1 MIFWLD
7 IWVFIFMILCL
18 LLVGI
23 FEFINWFHDTANA
36 VAPVIYTKSLKAK
49 KAVLIAWIMNFLWV
63 VFWGIWVA
71 MAIIHLLPL
80 DAISFQSEVFWISV
94 VISLL
99 LSAIIW
105 NFSTWYFGLPASSS
119 HSLIWAILWVTIVM
133 MFLPINWNVEVVP
146 NWQKALEV
154 IESLLFSPFIWFLFA
169 SIIMLFSLKYIKN
182 KYYFS
187 TPSKKHNSAPT
198 RWLRSILIVTS
209 AWVSFAHWSNDWQK
223 WVWLA
228 MLILVIL
235 APNIFAINPEIKID
249 DLNKNI
255 IWIQNNLNSINLNLL
270 NETELNNIYNTHI
283 DLNSIREKI
292 NSTWSYDK
300 KELRKSVLSFSNNIK
315 KLDLIF
321 SNNTLASNLY
331 IVSVVNSDNIIEKNL
346 NKSDLTL
353 NDNISWILK
362 IIDYAPIWVVLFISI
377 SLWLWTMIWRKRIVI
392 TIWEKIWKTD
402 MNYAQATTSAFITA
416 ITITIAS
423 KFHLPVS
430 TTHILSSS
438 VAWTMS
444 VWPKSAWVRSWTV
457 RNILLAWVLTLPV
470 TMFLSGWIF
479 FIMWTILVK

>member
-7 IWVFIFMILCL
+7 IWIFIFMILCL

-36 VAPVIYTKSLKAK
+36 VAQVIYTKSLKAK
-49 KAVLIAWIMNFLWV
+49 NAVLIAWIMNFLWV

-80 DAISFQSEVFWISV
+80 DAISFQSEVFGISV

-133 MFLPINWNVEVVP
+133 MFLPISWNVEVIP
-146 NWQKALEV
+146 NWQKAIEV
-154 IESLLFSPFIWFLFA
+154 IESLLFSPFVWFLLA
-169 SIIMLFSLKYIKN
+169 SVIMFFSIRYIKN

-187 TPSKKHNSAPT
+187 APLKKDNNVPT
-198 RWLRSILIVTS
+198 RWLRSILIATS
-209 AWVSFAHWSNDWQK
+209 AWVSFAHGSNDWQK

-235 APNIFAINPEIKID
+235 APNIFAINPEINIT

-255 IWIQNNLNSINLNLL
+255 TWIQKTLDSINLNIL
-270 NETELNNIYNTHI
+270 NEIEINNIYNTLV

-292 NSTWSYDK
+292 NFTWSYDK
-300 KELRKSVLSFSNNIK
+300 KELRKNVLSFNNNIK
-315 KLDLIF
+315 KLDFIL
-321 SNNTLASNLY
+321 SNNSLASNLY

-346 NKSDLTL
+346 NKWDLTL

-362 IIDYAPIWVVLFISI
+362 IIDYAPIWIVLFISF
-377 SLWLWTMIWRKRIVI
+377 SLWLWTMIWRKRIVV
-392 TIWEKIWKTD
+392 TIWEKIWKTE

-423 KFHLPVS
+423 RFHLPVS

-444 VWPKSAWVRSWTV
+444 VWPKSAGVRYWTV
-457 RNILLAWVLTLPV
+457 KNILLAWVLTLPV
-470 TMFLSGWIF
+470 TMFLSGLIF
-479 FIMWTILVK
+479 FIMWIIFVK

>member
-7 IWVFIFMILCL
+7 IWVFVFMLLCL

-80 DAISFQSEVFWISV
+80 EAISFQSEAFGISV
-94 VISLL
+94 IISLL

-119 HSLIWAILWVTIVM
+119 HSLIWAILWVTLVI
-133 MFLPINWNVEVVP
+133 MFLPINWNIEVIP
-146 NWQKALEV
+146 NWQKAIDV
-154 IESLLFSPFIWFLFA
+154 IESLLFSPIFWFFFA
-169 SIIMLFSLKYIKN
+169 SLIMLFSLKYIWN

-198 RWLRSILIVTS
+198 RWLRSILIATS

-235 APNIFAINPEIKID
+235 APNIFAINPDIKID
-249 DLNKNI
+249 DLNKSI
-255 IWIQNNLNSINLNLL
+255 NSIQKTIDSIDLKLL
-270 NETELNNIYNTHI
+270 NETEINNIYNTNV
-283 DLNSIREKI
+283 DLNLIREKI
-292 NSTWSYDK
+292 NSDIIYNK
-300 KELRKSVLSFSNNIK
+300 KELRKNILSFSNNIK

-321 SNNTLASNLY
+321 SNNTLKSNLY
-331 IVSVVNSDNIIEKNL
+331 IVSVVNSDSILDEKL
-346 NKSDLTL
+346 NKWDLTL
-353 NDNISWILK
+353 NDNINLILK
-362 IIDYAPIWVVLFISI
+362 MIDYAPIWVILFISI
-377 SLWLWTMIWRKRIVI
+377 SLWLWTMIWRKRIVV

-444 VWPKSAWVRSWTV
+444 VWYKSAWVRSWTV
-457 RNILLAWVLTLPV
+457 KNILLAWVLTLPV
-470 TMFLSGWIF
+470 TMFLSGLIF
-479 FIMWTILVK
+479 FIMWIIFVK